1 MFGLGRPTAQ
11 ASLRAFERSV
21 ERVSSPEAR
30 SELASILNHAERVFE
45 AIRNKDKAGA
55 ESALHALGWHV
66 SDKLAPMPSSYSR
79 LASSLRKAVRDLA

>member
-1 MFGLGRPTAQ
+1 MFGFGRASPQ
-11 ASLRAFERSV
+11 ACLRAFGRSI
-21 ERVSSPEAR
+21 EQARSPEAR
-30 SELASILNHAERVFE
+30 SELASILTHAERVFE

-79 LASSLRKAVRDLA
+79 LNASLRKAVHELA